1 MQNYYFFL
9 KHANFYCVFHFFF
22 VTLRR
27 ELKNIVYE
35 HDIYSTSDTNYPDVR
50 PWVGAQA
57 GGFDKII

>member
-1 MQNYYFFL
+1 MQIFIAYFI
-9 KHANFYCVFHFFF
+9 FF
-22 VTLRR
+22 VILRR
-27 ELKNIVYE
+27 ELKNIAYE